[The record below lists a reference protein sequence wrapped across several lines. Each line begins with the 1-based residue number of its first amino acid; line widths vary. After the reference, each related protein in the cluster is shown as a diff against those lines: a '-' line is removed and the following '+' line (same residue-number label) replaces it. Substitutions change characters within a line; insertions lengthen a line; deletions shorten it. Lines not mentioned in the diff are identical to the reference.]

1 MWNLLIV
8 CLVAEHASPANSAN
22 LTASVCN
29 ARIVSWPCAVID
41 N

>member
-1 MWNLLIV
+1 MWNLADRLPRRSAR
-8 CLVAEHASPANSAN
+8 LAANSAN